1 MRRDLHV
8 TYRAY
13 RGASS
18 WENDGWKVL
27 RGENRRHLTIQSPNN
42 WLIRTF
48 LGYTETV
55 FQLSDWTRKK
65 LFKAFVE
72 NKGNNPTSSIIFTV
86 LIDFNQ
92 QEDVQFL
99 RDIATIFL
107 EAEEQVYFIELQA
120 DLNERLKRN
129 SYEDRLLAKPSK
141 RDLDFSTAE
150 LKHAA
155 ENFRLE
161 TQEGELARLFP
172 TVHSMTLNNTNLSP
186 DEVCNR
192 IIQTFQ
198 LQ

>member
-1 MRRDLHV
+1 MSLIVIIGAQAVGKMTVGKCLEEKIDGILLFKHQTIDLYTH
-8 TYRAY
+8 
-13 RGASS
+13 
-18 WENDGWKVL
+18 
-27 RGENRRHLTIQSPNN
+27 
-42 WLIRTF
+42 F
-48 LGYTETV
+48 LGYTETA

-72 NKGNNPTSSIIFTV
+72 NKGNNATSSIIFTV

-99 RDIATIFL
+99 KDIATIFL

-129 SYEDRLLAKPSK
+129 SHEDRLLAKPSK

-155 ENFRLE
+155 ETFRLE